1 MESHI
6 DASDPKPNDLHQ
18 RLVILLFIISIT
30 NKIFLVVL
38 FLLLEFLA
46 NCDYLYYNYLVW

>member
-6 DASDPKPNDLHQ
+6 YASDPKPNDLHQ

-30 NKIFLVVL
+30 NKNFLVVL

-46 NCDYLYYNYLVW
+46 NCDYLYYNYLV